1 MPLVAAG
8 DVSSMTTAG
17 EPVTSVAASG
27 ARSGGGAGGAG
38 TRTAGATL
46 EPGGAQRRAAPA
58 PHARGAELVVVDRER
73 HL

>member
-38 TRTAGATL
+38 TRTGVRRGTRRR
-46 EPGGAQRRAAPA
+46 AQRRARLRL
-58 PHARGAELVVVDRER
+58 ARGAELVVVDRER